1 MRGGVSHLIHAIS
14 TANVPL
20 NTEEKDYFYK
30 TLLENFKHPNSE
42 IQEEATRAFSTFAQA
57 YFDSDFDTNNFV
69 VLELSKMFE
78 ASKHDQNIALTRGYN
93 MAFGCLSRKLLL
105 HYNPTIIEVLA

>member
-69 VLELSKMFE
+69 VLELAKMFE